1 MAKLSIHAY
10 VHCSVH
16 SNDCFTMH
24 FTSICLVTINLIIV
38 TLDPFCKIFRNEVW
52 ALGITFAD
60 PTIARFRLSY
70 CTIN

>member
-24 FTSICLVTINLIIV
+24 FTSICLVTINLIIIIIKQLELSW
-38 TLDPFCKIFRNEVW
+38 TKGRF
-52 ALGITFAD
+52 
-60 PTIARFRLSY
+60 TISNPLVVNWGPSSVLIRD
-70 CTIN
+70 